1 MTSANLASDLNRV
14 NLLPCYGVSFLITL
28 SLSLS
33 LHPHS
38 PAAHQAKQP
47 PLGAEV
53 PQAVRPPPPQGHLAS
68 AAITPTGNS
77 KTAALVLSLIENR
90 LFLFLKEQIKDIII
104 NPTLGGPTHYFGA
117 GYSPNGGL
125 WGHPTPLYLCLSS
138 VTFVFYAGAL
148 SPCVV
153 VHRET
158 SSTRRLTCIPQVRA
172 LSHLKLMCGPRINIW
187 PR

>member
-1 MTSANLASDLNRV
+1 MERASTRMA
-14 NLLPCYGVSFLITL
+14 
-28 SLSLS
+28 
-33 LHPHS
+33 HP
-38 PAAHQAKQP
+38 
-47 PLGAEV
+47 G
-53 PQAVRPPPPQGHLAS
+53 
-68 AAITPTGNS
+68 TTDYS
-77 KTAALVLSLIENR
+77 KWDHTAALVLCFIENR
-90 LFLFLKEQIKDIII
+90 LFLFLKEQIKDII
-104 NPTLGGPTHYFGA
+104 NPHQPDVGGLTHYFGP

-138 VTFVFYAGAL
+138 VAFAFYAGAPS

-172 LSHLKLMCGPRINIW
+172 LSHLKFLCGPRINIW